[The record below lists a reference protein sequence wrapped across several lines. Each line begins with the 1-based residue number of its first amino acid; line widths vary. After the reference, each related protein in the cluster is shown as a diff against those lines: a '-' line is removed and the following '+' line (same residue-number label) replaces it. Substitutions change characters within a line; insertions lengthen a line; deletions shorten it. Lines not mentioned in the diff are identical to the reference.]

1 MVKETAEDSM
11 RRSAN
16 RILARLVL
24 ASGLALTSSGS
35 ATSLAPYKDDLFAYP
50 QPVASRAA
58 GAFLDVPY
66 DEARDIDRRDEIPER
81 RVQRRY
87 VDLEPNRT
95 RQEHLFETGAGP
107 LRWTSVGESSAPR
120 FVVVFV
126 HGRNGDRRLGMND
139 WTFGGNFNRLKN
151 LALRNAGLYVTFDG
165 GMLGAEDAR
174 HAGMFIREL
183 AARREGAPVLLA
195 CGSMGGELCWTALA
209 DPEVAHA
216 VDGLIVLGGS
226 SDVSR
231 LDRAVPRGR
240 MMPIL
245 VAHGTRDKVY
255 DYGQQEAFVKTVR
268 AQRPGYPIRFVG
280 FDGGNHGTPIRMI
293 DWRETLD
300 WMLAQ

>member
-1 MVKETAEDSM
+1 M
-11 RRSAN
+11 RELVN
-16 RILARLVL
+16 CILARSVL
-24 ASGLALTSSGS
+24 ALGLAWTSSVS
-35 ATSLAPYKDDLFAYP
+35 AAPLAPFKDDLFAYP

-58 GAFLDVPY
+58 GVFLDVPY

-95 RQEHLFETGAGP
+95 LQEHVFGTRAGP
-107 LRWTSVGESSAPR
+107 LRWTSVGEISAPR

-151 LALRNAGLYVTFDG
+151 LASRNAGLYATFDG
-165 GMLGAEDAR
+165 GTLGAEDAQR
-174 HAGMFIREL
+174 AGTLIQEL
-183 AARREGAPVLLA
+183 AARHAGAPVLLA

-209 DPEVAHA
+209 DPKVAD
-216 VDGLIVLGGS
+216 VVEGLIVLGGS

-240 MMPIL
+240 MLPIL

-255 DYGQQEAFVKTVR
+255 DYVRQEGFVEAVR
-268 AQRPGYPIRFVG
+268 VRRPGYPIRFVG

-300 WMLAQ
+300 WVLAQ